1 MLYGLS
7 CNRFDSKVALVCCR
21 QRSRTVC
28 GWGMASPCTDS
39 RRNQTAKLE
48 MNLFKWFK
56 WIFSNFVFQ
65 KLRDWV
71 VQHCDQFSNGFLRST
86 SDMVRNDP
94 AALVVCGLGRVSAK
108 VPAIGPDDCAGKQ
121 SHLQKLEVKSWKRTK
136 TALFIFNCLDIC
148 LYTPKYMNLIFTLV
162 FIQTSSFSAEF
173 PLTGILFFD
182 ILWRFVWSY
191 WVSTRHI
198 GRLCTMYC
206 LDFIDRPAS
215 LLCQDPAAEPLACL
229 WTESSQILM
238 FNTFN
243 KDVKHAAYEK
253 GFGKWPKRWGKLV
266 DRSAAFD
273 ETPPKNT
280 KNTVQARGAW
290 QQKCKKHQ
298 PSAQSALVC
307 FSSRARCLSLSA
319 GAGFVNGVLEKG
331 ISRM

>member
-39 RRNQTAKLE
+39 RRNQTAKTE

-86 SDMVRNDP
+86 SEMVRNDP
-94 AALVVCGLGRVSAK
+94 ALVVCWLGRVSAK

-148 LYTPKYMNLIFTLV
+148 LCIH
-162 FIQTSSFSAEF
+162 EF
-173 PLTGILFFD
+173 DFHFKFQC
-182 ILWRFVWSY
+182 R
-191 WVSTRHI
+191 VSTDWNLVLRHI
-198 GRLCTMYC
+198 LEVCMILLSFHEAHRSTLGFHRQTCKSFMPGSSSWAFGMPLDRKFSDFAIWQGCETRGIQKRFWKVTKKVRKAGRQERC
-206 LDFIDRPAS
+206 FRWNPAQEHEEHGS
-215 LLCQDPAAEPLACL
+215 
-229 WTESSQILM
+229 
-238 FNTFN
+238 
-243 KDVKHAAYEK
+243 
-253 GFGKWPKRWGKLV
+253 
-266 DRSAAFD
+266 
-273 ETPPKNT
+273 
-280 KNTVQARGAW
+280 GAW
-290 QQKCKKHQ
+290 QQKYKKHQ
-298 PSAQSALVC
+298 PSAQSTCKVP
-307 FSSRARCLSLSA
+307 
-319 GAGFVNGVLEKG
+319 VLERWRRLCEWGPGK
-331 ISRM
+331 RYKEDVACVVRVDD